1 MNIMTWADDNN
12 DDDDGKKKKKQKQ
25 KQKQK
30 QKKKKKKKNRI
41 IKTNYYKISLARNSQ
56 ETNEY
61 NDIDL

>member
-12 DDDDGKKKKKQKQ
+12 DDDDG
-25 KQKQK
+25 
-30 QKKKKKKKNRI
+30 KKKKKKNRI

-61 NDIDL
+61 NDMGL

>member
-12 DDDDGKKKKKQKQ
+12 DDDDGKKK
-25 KQKQK
+25 
-30 QKKKKKKKNRI
+30 KKKKKKKNRI

-61 NDIDL
+61 NDMGL